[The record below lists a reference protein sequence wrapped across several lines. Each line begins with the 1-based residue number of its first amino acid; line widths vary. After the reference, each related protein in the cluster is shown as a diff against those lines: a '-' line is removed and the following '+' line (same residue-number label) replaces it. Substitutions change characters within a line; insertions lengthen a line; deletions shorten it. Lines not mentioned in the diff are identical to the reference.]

1 MCIYV
6 STFFDSTRFILLLFT
21 FADNYKMTRT
31 ATKPGRK
38 KRALDA
44 TPWSELSTTQE
55 DKSGDKTKPGGA
67 GAAQLKKEC

>member
-1 MCIYV
+1 
-6 STFFDSTRFILLLFT
+6 
-21 FADNYKMTRT
+21 MTRT